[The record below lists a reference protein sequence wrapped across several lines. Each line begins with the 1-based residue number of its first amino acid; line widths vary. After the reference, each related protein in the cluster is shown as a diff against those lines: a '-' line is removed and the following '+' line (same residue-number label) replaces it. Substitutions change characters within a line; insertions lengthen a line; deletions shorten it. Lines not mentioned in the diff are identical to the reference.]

1 MIVIS
6 IISLCVHVVKS
17 FSSALPRSSQ
27 VKFGYLVNFLVD
39 LDGKKCRGKDE
50 EIFLSSRTDSPPP

>member
-6 IISLCVHVVKS
+6 IIILRVHGVKS

-27 VKFGYLVNFLVD
+27 VKLGYLVNLLVD
-39 LDGKKCRGKDE
+39 LDGKKCRGED
-50 EIFLSSRTDSPPP
+50 D